1 MSGKTYIEIRGR
13 DEVFCQGGAEMDLY
27 TDELVIIK
35 TLSGKVHISGSRLRL
50 CYMSDDRIVIVGEIE
65 GIRYE

>member
-13 DEVFCQGGAEMDLY
+13 DEVFCQGGTEIDIY
-27 TDELVIIK
+27 TDELVVLK
-35 TLSGKVHISGSRLRL
+35 TLSGILNIGGSGLRL
-50 CYMSDDRIVIVGEIE
+50 CYMSDDRIVIVGEIN